1 MDNEEKI
8 QKTESWPVS
17 FRVICVGKEMS
28 AVFRTI
34 ISFGFE
40 GVSVQTTTMF
50 PNPTPTDEDK
60 MVILLANGYS
70 QQLENI
76 AKSFYQAGVL
86 TLIISTHDMEN
97 LQGVC
102 DAMTVSNWESM
113 PLIVKSLIDPLIK
126 QGIICFDVNDLSMT
140 LHNAQKFKIVGTL
153 SRTNENRI
161 DVLVK
166 NLDGLLEGYNLSEP
180 ENITIILY
188 HNKKVNPPLAM
199 NELPPLSEFIG
210 NFPEDVSVI
219 WGLSF
224 DNEMPTDEIRLDAI
238 IACKNLKLC
247 HLHLPMRTG
256 ASIGMKSSTRRNFEV
271 GMFTDDTALV

>member
-50 PNPTPTDEDK
+50 PDPRPTDENK

-140 LHNAQKFKIVGTL
+140 LHNAQKFKIVSTL

-166 NLDGLLEGYNLSEP
+166 NLDGLLEGYNLSEQ

-199 NELPPLSEFIG
+199 NELRPLSEFIG

-224 DNEMPTDEIRLDAI
+224 DNEMPTDETRLDAI
-238 IACKNLKLC
+238 VAGKNLKLC
-247 HLHLPMRTG
+247 HPHLPMRTG

-271 GMFTDDTALV
+271 GMFTDDTALE